1 MEARIYAEDAF
12 GGFLPQA
19 GTTSI
24 VRWPAG
30 AGVRVDHALE
40 GRQVVSTSYDPMLGK
55 VIVHGPDRESARQA
69 LIAALD
75 DTAILGLTTNTGFL
89 RALVASEEFRDATID
104 TASLDRVEIPAPNG
118 DLPRILVAWISAMIT
133 SLDDGHAF
141 QSDGFRL
148 GAAPAPILVE
158 LDQDVLV
165 DRAGGTVAG
174 VPVRQLSADNHVL
187 DAIVDGHRVRAV
199 VNVQPD
205 LAEVAWHGH
214 RFAFI
219 RPDRLDGTAAV
230 TDGTV
235 TAPMPGSVL
244 DVRVAVGDPVAMG
257 DVLGVVEAMKMEL
270 ALTAPFAGTVIEV
283 DLAVGQQVALGAALF
298 VVEADT

>member
-1 MEARIYAEDAF
+1 
-12 GGFLPQA
+12 
-19 GTTSI
+19 
-24 VRWPAG
+24 
-30 AGVRVDHALE
+30 
-40 GRQVVSTSYDPMLGK
+40 
-55 VIVHGPDRESARQA
+55 
-69 LIAALD
+69 
-75 DTAILGLTTNTGFL
+75 
-89 RALVASEEFRDATID
+89 
-104 TASLDRVEIPAPNG
+104 
-118 DLPRILVAWISAMIT
+118 AWISAMIT
-133 SLDDGHAF
+133 ALDTGYAFHA
-141 QSDGFRL
+141 DGFRL
-148 GAAPAPILVE
+148 GAAPAPVLVE

-165 DRAGGTVAG
+165 DRAAGTVDG

-199 VNVQPD
+199 VNVQRD
-205 LAEVAWHGH
+205 IAEVAWHGH

-270 ALTAPFAGTVIEV
+270 ALKAPLAGTLVEV
-283 DLAVGQQVALGAALF
+283 DAAVGQQVALGATLF
-298 VVEADT
+298 VVEADG